1 MDLNYSMLLRLLGTQ
16 RPLGRTDGVRRA
28 SSPDISDRGPCRKRS
43 EENRALN
50 PRLLCIGGEDHHL
63 RIPFLL
69 ALGHRGVKVTAAGT
83 GDGTPFV
90 RAGIEYHSFRFD
102 RFVNPL
108 ADLTAI
114 KWLTGLIADVHP
126 DLVQCFDTKPNLLVP
141 LAARSIDGVAVIRT
155 INGLGWIY
163 SSRSVLALALR
174 PVYLALQRLAARG
187 TAMTVFQNRD
197 DQTFFERYAIIGK
210 GLSRLIPGSGIDV
223 ARFERAAAEPSPADL
238 RRSLGLENCEIVITV
253 TRLTRQ
259 KGIPALLEAAALVHA
274 ARPTVRF
281 LLVGPR
287 ESEGPLA
294 VTQAELDRHAPYVV
308 ATGMRSDVPS
318 LLKAANV
325 FAFPT
330 EYREG
335 VPRAL
340 LEAALA
346 GLPIVATSMP
356 GCNDVVRDGWSGFLV
371 PPHSPRLLATKI
383 LDQLDDRSTA
393 RAMGARAAELV
404 KQEFNLDLTVTRYI
418 AAYNELL
425 DDPLR
430 SKQQVAKKGPD
441 QGSLGKARFS

>member
-1 MDLNYSMLLRLLGTQ
+1 MLLRLLGKPQ
-16 RPLGRTDGVRRA
+16 PLSGTGEPRRA
-28 SSPDISDRGPCRKRS
+28 YSPNTPDRGPFRKPGAQ
-43 EENRALN
+43 NRASN
-50 PRLLCIGGEDHHL
+50 PHLLCIGGEDHHL

-83 GDGTPFV
+83 GDGSPFV
-90 RAGIEYHSFRFD
+90 RAGIEYHSFRFE

-114 KWLTGLIADVHP
+114 KNIRALIADVGP

-141 LAARSIDGVAVIRT
+141 LAASGMNGVSVIRT

-163 SSRSVLALALR
+163 SSRSALALTLR
-174 PVYLALQRLAARG
+174 PVYLALHRLAARG

-197 DQTFFERYAIIGK
+197 DQTFFEGHAMTGK
-210 GLSRLIPGSGIDV
+210 ALSRLIPGSGIDV
-223 ARFERAAAEPSPADL
+223 ARFEQAVAVGPSPTDL
-238 RRSLGLENCEIVITV
+238 RRSLGLENHEIVITV

-259 KGIPALLEAAALVHA
+259 KGVPALLEAAALVHE
-274 ARPTVRF
+274 ARPAVRF

-308 ATGMRSDVPS
+308 AIGMRSDVPS
-318 LLKAANV
+318 LLKTADV

-346 GLPIVATSMP
+346 ELPIVATSMP
-356 GCNDVVRDGWSGFLV
+356 GCNDVVRDGWSGALV
-371 PPHSPRLLATKI
+371 PPHAPRLLATKI
-383 LDQLDDRSTA
+383 LDLLDNRSTA
-393 RAMGARAAELV
+393 RGMGARAAELV
-404 KQEFNLDLTVTRYI
+404 RREFNLDLTVARYI
-418 AAYNELL
+418 AAYNEVL

-430 SKQQVAKKGPD
+430 HELQVTKKSPGH
-441 QGSLGKARFS
+441 GALEKETFS